1 MSSERKRVEP
11 WPWLVAV
18 MLAAMIGT
26 SLGFF
31 TIAVTHPDPEVE
43 VTRR

>member
-1 MSSERKRVEP
+1 MSSDRKRTEP
-11 WPWLVAV
+11 WPWLIGL

-31 TIAVTHPDPEVE
+31 TIAVTNPDPEVE